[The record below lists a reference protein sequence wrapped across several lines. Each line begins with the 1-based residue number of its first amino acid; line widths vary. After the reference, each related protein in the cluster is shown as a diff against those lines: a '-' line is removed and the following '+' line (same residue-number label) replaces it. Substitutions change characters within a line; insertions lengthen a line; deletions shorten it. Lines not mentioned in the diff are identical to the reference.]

1 MIGRILLADDALH
14 IRTIFS
20 KILTNAGH
28 FVKAIDNGDDFFQS
42 VLDLKPDLAIVD
54 LHMPGRE
61 LAENMALLRGC
72 EKTKELPVIVITGSD
87 DENELSEV
95 LEAGATDVMLKPPNL
110 NQLLNRVGAYIAN
123 ARVQA
128 MEQQLERERD
138 SLFLTIA
145 RLADCREGDGAFQ
158 ADRVLHCTE
167 LLCRS
172 YEERIAPL
180 PQLREICLAGT
191 LYDVGKVAIP
201 SSIVLKPGALNA
213 QERELMETH
222 CAAGA
227 ESLALGAES
236 GLDSDVM
243 ELAVGIA
250 ESHHERW
257 DGTGYP
263 RGLKGPEIPLAARL
277 ISVVGVYDAL
287 TSERPYRKALSHEQ
301 AQKIILEGKGSQ
313 FDPEVVSAFE
323 TVAHRFPEIR
333 QRFPH

>member
-1 MIGRILLADDALH
+1 M
-14 IRTIFS
+14 
-20 KILTNAGH
+20 
-28 FVKAIDNGDDFFQS
+28 
-42 VLDLKPDLAIVD
+42 
-54 LHMPGRE
+54 
-61 LAENMALLRGC
+61 
-72 EKTKELPVIVITGSD
+72 
-87 DENELSEV
+87 
-95 LEAGATDVMLKPPNL
+95 
-110 NQLLNRVGAYIAN
+110 
-123 ARVQA
+123 
-128 MEQQLERERD
+128 
-138 SLFLTIA
+138 
-145 RLADCREGDGAFQ
+145 
-158 ADRVLHCTE
+158 LHCTE

>member
-1 MIGRILLADDALH
+1 
-14 IRTIFS
+14 
-20 KILTNAGH
+20 
-28 FVKAIDNGDDFFQS
+28 
-42 VLDLKPDLAIVD
+42 
-54 LHMPGRE
+54 
-61 LAENMALLRGC
+61 
-72 EKTKELPVIVITGSD
+72 
-87 DENELSEV
+87 
-95 LEAGATDVMLKPPNL
+95 
-110 NQLLNRVGAYIAN
+110 
-123 ARVQA
+123 
-128 MEQQLERERD
+128 
-138 SLFLTIA
+138 
-145 RLADCREGDGAFQ
+145 
-158 ADRVLHCTE
+158 
-167 LLCRS
+167 
-172 YEERIAPL
+172 
-180 PQLREICLAGT
+180 
-191 LYDVGKVAIP
+191 
-201 SSIVLKPGALNA
+201 
-213 QERELMETH
+213 METH